1 MVFFHRIAQKRR
13 VSNKISR
20 IVKDD
25 NDVVKGH
32 DHACK
37 EDEILLKK
45 DGRNLF

>member
-25 NDVVKGH
+25 NNVVGH
-32 DHACK
+32 AHVCK
-37 EDEILLKK
+37 EDEILFKK
-45 DGRNLF
+45 DGRNLL